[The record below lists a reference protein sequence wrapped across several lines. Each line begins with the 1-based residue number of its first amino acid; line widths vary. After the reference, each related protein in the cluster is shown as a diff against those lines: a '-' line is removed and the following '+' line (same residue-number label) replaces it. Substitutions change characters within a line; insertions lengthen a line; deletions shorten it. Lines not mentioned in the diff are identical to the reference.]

1 MVSAERKENSYS
13 SVTLMG
19 IVFYSDIFTYS
30 VEAEASDQ
38 AIWKSLIVFHLP
50 IRAWS
55 CPNLTNVEC
64 GGGKAHWLLVSAF
77 VQLHIVVED
86 NR

>member
-13 SVTLMG
+13 SVTLME

-38 AIWKSLIVFHLP
+38 AI
-50 IRAWS
+50 
-55 CPNLTNVEC
+55 
-64 GGGKAHWLLVSAF
+64 
-77 VQLHIVVED
+77 
-86 NR
+86 